1 MANDNVLD
9 RVRKLLELGH
19 SDNINESA
27 NAMGHAQRLMAKHNI
42 SEAMLAIEADD
53 GDDDEA
59 VEDDLL
65 YSDGVN
71 KLPTWKNW
79 LAGEMAD
86 LQQCRVYSTH
96 DGRRGGQARLHIV
109 GRPSD
114 ATTLRYLFSYIT
126 REINR
131 LANSEAEL
139 LGSPGRTWFN
149 NFRLGAVGVIVK
161 RLQEANKEARVE
173 LKREANDGD
182 TLGNGTALV
191 LVNTAIA
198 KIESRKADADAFC
211 KDNLNLRTTS
221 GSRSNYDP
229 GGRSAGA
236 RAGAGININGGGPSL
251 GSGNSKRLRS

>member
-1 MANDNVLD
+1 MADDNVLD

-42 SEAMLAIEADD
+42 SEAMLSIEADD
-53 GDDDEA
+53 GDDEA

-65 YSDGVN
+65 YSDGVS

-79 LAGEMAD
+79 LAGEMAS

-96 DGRRGGQARLHIV
+96 NHRRGGHAKLHIV

-126 REINR
+126 REIDR
-131 LANSEAEL
+131 LAKAEADL
-139 LGSPGRTWFN
+139 RGNPGRTWYN
-149 NFRLGAVGVIVK
+149 NFRLGAVNVIIK
-161 RLQEANKEARVE
+161 RLKEANKEARAE
-173 LKREANDGD
+173 LKREADAGD
-182 TLGNGTALV
+182 SLGNGTALV

-198 KIESRKADADAFC
+198 KIESRQADADAFC
-211 KDNLNLRTTS
+211 DDNLNLRKTS

-229 GGRSAGA
+229 GARSAGA
-236 RAGAGININGGGPSL
+236 KAGEGININGGSPSL